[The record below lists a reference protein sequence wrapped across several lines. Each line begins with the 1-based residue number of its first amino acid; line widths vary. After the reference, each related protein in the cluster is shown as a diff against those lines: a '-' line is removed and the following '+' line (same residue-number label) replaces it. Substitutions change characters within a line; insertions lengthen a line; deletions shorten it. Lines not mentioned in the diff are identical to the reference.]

1 MVKRPPMPFSTHVWR
16 HATFSFFSLPHFLLP
31 FSLFSSEIRWELPSL
46 LSSSSSSFPL
56 WPLGD
61 RRRRRRKRRRRR
73 RRRRRRGC
81 LGINFDLLLGS
92 AGLDILVY
100 SRVST
105 NRFYCVPVFNQLVE
119 LGKSMFFVHKI
130 LCNTPWMHSKTRL
143 SKIKY
148 PEFLGFIANGKTTS
162 VVESFGRSRDEEREG
177 GGGGGGGC
185 GSEKRRRGI
194 QWRGRRRRPS
204 PTGKVQCLK
213 NQKSLAF

>member
-1 MVKRPPMPFSTHVWR
+1 MTPCHLFFLFSP
-16 HATFSFFSLPHFLLP
+16 AFSSSFFSFQQRNPVGAP
-31 FSLFSSEIRWELPSL
+31 FSPLLL
-46 LSSSSSSFPL
+46 LSFLAS
-56 WPLGD
+56 GGQ
-61 RRRRRRKRRRRR
+61 RRRRR

-148 PEFLGFIANGKTTS
+148 SEFLGFIANGKTTS
-162 VVESFGRSRDEEREG
+162 VVESFGRSRDEERG
-177 GGGGGGGC
+177 GGGGGRRLRQWEEEERNPV
-185 GSEKRRRGI
+185 EKKKTEAKPY
-194 QWRGRRRRPS
+194 W
-204 PTGKVQCLK
+204 
-213 NQKSLAF
+213 KSSVS